1 MCAGE
6 RRDRLGERAPDR
18 TLAAAVDA
26 AGREHNVRRLA
37 QPERFED
44 DRLWLKKLVCRGGME
59 EVGMEE
65 VGMEELG
72 MEELGMEEV
81 GM

>member
-1 MCAGE
+1 MCASE

-26 AGREHNVRRLA
+26 AGREHNVRRLV

-44 DRLWLKKLVCRGGME
+44 GRLWYVRGWYE

-65 VGMEELG
+65 VGM
-72 MEELGMEEV
+72 
-81 GM
+81 